1 MWAVISIENLDNVD
15 EKYKYDDESATETE
29 EDLKNECKI
38 FRVILN
44 DLGNLLLGAK
54 EKSRDK
60 YIEMQCMLA
69 EQGILDILVKL
80 VELIYYK
87 CVPLQEREV
96 AFEGKKLASQLKQ
109 YDDDETQAEIIANDY
124 LKAIGDKLL
133 RTIFQMIKFNPLNSQ
148 RLSKFDKI
156 IYTQISRHETRVA
169 KIFKEAYKRATF
181 FPNDK
186 SSQIAH
192 DEGIDTT

>member
-60 YIEMQCMLA
+60 YIEM
-69 EQGILDILVKL
+69 
-80 VELIYYK
+80 
-87 CVPLQEREV
+87 
-96 AFEGKKLASQLKQ
+96 
-109 YDDDETQAEIIANDY
+109 
-124 LKAIGDKLL
+124 
-133 RTIFQMIKFNPLNSQ
+133 
-148 RLSKFDKI
+148 
-156 IYTQISRHETRVA
+156 
-169 KIFKEAYKRATF
+169 
-181 FPNDK
+181 
-186 SSQIAH
+186 
-192 DEGIDTT
+192 